1 MKYLVIMFIL
11 SISSYSISQWTYDDY
26 ADTIGKDMYSM
37 AINKNLTMVKAY
49 EEITLSLND
58 VTLPNGHRNIKLIFK
73 MAVGEEVYFCSAYC
87 KDGTLTL
94 TTRLDKIQYLS
105 VFIYCSK
112 LEVEVLKNHHFKPR
126 VYTYNMKNTPEA
138 YQFIINH

>member
-11 SISSYSISQWTYDDY
+11 SISSYSMSQWKYDKY
-26 ADTIGKDMYSM
+26 ADTIGKDMFSM
-37 AINKNLTMVKAY
+37 AINKNLTMVSAY
-49 EEITLSLND
+49 DD
-58 VTLPNGHRNIKLIFK
+58 VTLCLQDRTLPNAHRNIKLTFK

-112 LEVEVLKNHHFKPR
+112 LEIEVLKNHHFKPR
-126 VYTYNMKNTPEA
+126 VYTYNMRNTSEA
-138 YQFIINH
+138 YKFIINH

>member
-1 MKYLVIMFIL
+1 MIYG
-11 SISSYSISQWTYDDY
+11 QWTYDDY

-49 EEITLSLND
+49 EEITLSLQD
-58 VTLPNGHRNIKLIFK
+58 RTLPNGHRNIKLTFI
-73 MAVGEEVYFCSAYC
+73 MGLGQEVYFCSAYC

-105 VFIYCSK
+105 EFIDCTK
-112 LEVEVLKNHHFKPR
+112 LEVEVLKNNHFKPR